1 MAKLS
6 PNAPCPCGS
15 GKKYKK
21 CCLVYHKGALAPD
34 ALALMKSRY
43 SAYAADVPDYIIK
56 TTHPDNP
63 DFTDDTKKWRE
74 EIKRFTQQT
83 EFLKLKILDFM
94 QEQEEAYVTFIAT
107 LSSGELRE
115 KSRFLKVSGR
125 WLYVDGE
132 FDQAIQATL

>member
-21 CCLVYHKGALAPD
+21 CCLRYHKGALAPD
-34 ALALMKSRY
+34 ALTLMKSRY
-43 SAYAADVPDYIIK
+43 SAYAADLPDYIIK
-56 TTHPDNP
+56 TTHPENP
-63 DFTDDTKKWRE
+63 DFTPHREPWRKS
-74 EIKRFTQQT
+74 IALFTQQT
-83 EFLKLKILDFM
+83 TFSGLEIVDFTPL
-94 QEQEEAYVTFIAT
+94 EKEAFVTFVAT

-125 WLYVDGE
+125 WLYVDGVFE
-132 FDQAIQATL
+132 TQAAIL